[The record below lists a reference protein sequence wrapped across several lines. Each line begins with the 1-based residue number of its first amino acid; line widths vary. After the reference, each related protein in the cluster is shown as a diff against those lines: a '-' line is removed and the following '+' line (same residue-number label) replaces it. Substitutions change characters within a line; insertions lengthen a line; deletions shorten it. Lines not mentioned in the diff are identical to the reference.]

1 MKLLTKEIEKKF
13 AEVGTQDGRPE
24 SEQKVIAKYFDPT
37 GSMTWYAISYEP
49 DRKMFFGYVT
59 GTEFPEYGYFGLEQ
73 LEEIKVRWGL
83 GIERDLHFGYDISI
97 AEVKMVS

>member
-1 MKLLTKEIEKKF
+1 MKLLTKEIEQKF
-13 AEVGTQDGRPE
+13 AEVGTQDGIPE

-83 GIERDLHFGYDISI
+83 GIERDIHFGYKVTM
-97 AEVKMVS
+97 EKVKAVS